1 MIKVAVVGCGYWG
14 PNLVRNFQRLEGCEL
29 SMCCDLDPIQLA
41 AIESQY
47 PGTKTTTRLEQVL
60 ESDTD
65 AVVLA
70 TPVRTHHRLGKQ
82 VLSAG
87 KHLLVEKPLAYTAQE
102 CRELIGL
109 AEQRGLVLMV
119 GHLFLYNPA
128 VEKLREIVASG
139 DLGEMYYIYSQRLN
153 LGRVQ
158 TDINALW
165 SLAPHDISIAMY
177 LLGEAPVE
185 VSARGAS
192 YLTRGIEDV
201 VFLSM
206 TFPNGSIAHC
216 HVSWLDPSRTRK
228 VTLVGSKRMAVYDD
242 TLEEGKITVFDK
254 WVSREG
260 PNGVTGATRFSLHSG
275 DVFKPEIPKLE
286 PLAQECAHFVKC
298 IREGRRPLTD
308 GVNGLEVV
316 RVLEA
321 AQASLGQH
329 GAPVGL
335 AHELVSL

>member
-29 SMCCDLDPIQLA
+29 SICCDLDPMQLA

-47 PGTKTTTRLEQVL
+47 PGIKTTTRLEQVL
-60 ESDTD
+60 QSDAD

-82 VLSAG
+82 VLLAG
-87 KHLLVEKPLAYTAQE
+87 KHLLVEKPLAYTSQE

-109 AEQRGLVLMV
+109 AEQRSLVLMA

-139 DLGEMYYIYSQRLN
+139 DLGEMFYMYSQRLN

-158 TDINALW
+158 TDINAMW
-165 SLAPHDISIAMY
+165 SLAPHDVSIAMY
-177 LLGEAPVE
+177 LFGEAPVE

-206 TFPNGSIAHC
+206 TFPSGPIAHC

-242 TLEEGKITVFDK
+242 TLEDGKIAIFDK
-254 WVSREG
+254 WVSREDA
-260 PNGVTGATRFSLHSG
+260 NGATGAARFSLHSG
-275 DVFKPEIPKLE
+275 DVFKPEIPRLE
-286 PLAQECAHFVKC
+286 PLAQECAHFVRC

-308 GVNGLEVV
+308 GSNGLEVV

-321 AQASLGQH
+321 AQASLEQH

-335 AHELVSL
+335 APELVSI